1 MWLPFMA
8 GWVAAKIVDQFTTK
22 PPAIAQHSV
31 ALGQGY
37 TTTMR
42 TSDNTSLGAVMYEV
56 IRDGSAAVAIGY
68 AATPEE
74 AMLKARAAMAIDLA
88 NVKLN
93 S

>member
-1 MWLPFMA
+1 MA

-22 PPAIAQHSV
+22 PPAISQHTV

-37 TTTMR
+37 TTTLR
-42 TSDNTSLGAVMYEV
+42 TSDNPSLGAVMYEV
-56 IRDGSAAVAIGY
+56 TRDGNAAVALGY
-68 AATPEE
+68 APTPEE
-74 AMLKARAAMAIDLA
+74 AMIKARAAMAVDLA